1 MENLMPKGMLGTPRR
16 TLVAGVAALAVAV
29 ILLLVYLSHYR
40 SSIKSAN
47 ADVAVLRAKDFI
59 PAGTSALTLARQG
72 SFEVASLPK
81 DEVKDGAVT
90 DAGDLHGE
98 AALSDIYPGQQLTTA
113 DFGTT
118 ATASSLSAS
127 SDLLGTKGNTGS
139 WRAIA
144 ISLDN
149 SHGLSPQTQTGDHVD
164 VYVQMNGAM
173 GLLMPDVLV
182 LAAPNQAATGT
193 SAATS
198 TNYILRV
205 PTKDAARFAFGA
217 DNGKMW
223 LVLRPQKDARP
234 SGSSR
239 ITSSNFFQ

>member
-1 MENLMPKGMLGTPRR
+1 MENLLPKGMLGTPRR
-16 TLVAGVAALAVAV
+16 TLVAGVAALVVAT
-29 ILLLVYLSHYR
+29 ILLLTYLSHYR
-40 SSIKSAN
+40 SSIKSEN

-72 SFEVASLPK
+72 SFKVVSLPK
-81 DEVKDGAVT
+81 DLVKEGAVT
-90 DAGDLHGE
+90 DAGDLQGQ
-98 AALSDIYPGQQLTTA
+98 AALTDIYAGQQLTTA

-118 ATASSLSAS
+118 ATSSSLSAS
-127 SDLLGTKGNTGS
+127 SDLLGTKGNAGT

-149 SHGLSPQTQTGDHVD
+149 SHGLSPQTTPGDHVD
-164 VYVQMNGAM
+164 VYVQMNGAL
-173 GLLMPDVLV
+173 GLLMPNVLV

-193 SAATS
+193 SAPTS

-223 LVLRPQKDARP
+223 LVLRPKDGAKP
-234 SGSSR
+234 SGSTR